1 MWLFGFMLFIV
12 ANILGSLI
20 QITTLPLI
28 ILSPLQSIGLIFNSI
43 LSCLMLPGEVFTRKL
58 AVGTVVIAVGAF
70 SIAYNGNV
78 PPLVDSDPPKD
89 IAQRFDDVMAHLLL
103 PAFMLWF
110 IFTFVMVAILLGIN
124 WLYLTK
130 KINQPNSINHSLNNT
145 NSIHSSSI
153 NSMHNLNSSN
163 NTNCNITAPRKVLG
177 PNKYQFIKGINYGI
191 ISGTLTAHTFLFAK
205 SIIDVI
211 FESILQNTSSSFP
224 LSNLTPY
231 ILLLTMLAIIGC
243 QLTAFNLGLKQIST
257 SILYPLCFLVYNL
270 VNLVNDL
277 NFNSLLIDHRMS
289 IAQFAW
295 IVVGLIAVLCGVVII
310 SWDSAFGTAPP
321 TELETINIEDEDL
334 LYMKFPYTTASK
346 VSTIPDECTSL
357 LKVDDNDLSMARA
370 KNYSTVDSTS
380 TNYTSATL
388 TNNDTSTPPPED
400 TSLVEVSVMGSATP
414 RRVLSYEQSQLLRLM
429 DIGHD

>member
-1 MWLFGFMLFIV
+1 IVLGCSVAVISSGIQSLGITLQRKSHLLHITINKSTRRSAPQHLHHRHQRYKRNMWLFGFMLFIV

-103 PAFMLWF
+103 PAFMSWF

-130 KINQPNSINHSLNNT
+130 KINQPNSINHT
-145 NSIHSSSI
+145 PII
-153 NSMHNLNSSN
+153 P
-163 NTNCNITAPRKVLG
+163 IVLG

-346 VSTIPDECTSL
+346 VSTIPDE
-357 LKVDDNDLSMARA
+357 
-370 KNYSTVDSTS
+370 
-380 TNYTSATL
+380 
-388 TNNDTSTPPPED
+388 
-400 TSLVEVSVMGSATP
+400 
-414 RRVLSYEQSQLLRLM
+414 VLSYEQSQLLRSM
-429 DIGHD
+429 DI